1 MRGFRT
7 AQGPIREIVIL
18 SAPRNGTNFLCECLG
33 GLREID
39 AYFELFN
46 PNGAMGTAVPPVLSR
61 VSAMF
66 GREVVSAQDPDL
78 VALFR
83 TEPVRAL
90 WMLRDT
96 ARARRRKC
104 ISYKIFPGQLSPAA
118 LATVLDRD
126 GVFVILLSRTRLDV
140 YISYLKARQTNV
152 WKNAPTA
159 GLACEV
165 EVAAFLDWAEEQDRW
180 FDSCAELLRRTG
192 RPSAV
197 FDYDA
202 DIDVAKHDLLRHLI
216 RVMRRV
222 GTEVTFNPEA
232 DETLFLRQDARVS
245 PFRKIGNG
253 DAVEAELRRLGR
265 LDYALAAPLA
275 ARPPSRGRIARLFGR

>member
-46 PNGAMGTAVPPVLSR
+46 PNGVMGAGVPPVLSR
-61 VSAMF
+61 ASAMF
-66 GREVVSAQDPDL
+66 GRDITSAHDPDL
-78 VALFR
+78 VQLFR
-83 TEPVRAL
+83 TEPVRGL

-96 ARARRRKC
+96 ALERRRKC

-126 GVFVILLSRTRLDV
+126 GVFVIFLSRARLDV

-152 WKNAPTA
+152 WKNAPT
-159 GLACEV
+159 GGIDCTV
-165 EVAAFLDWAEEQDRW
+165 GVDAFLDWAAEQDRW
-180 FDSCAELLRRTG
+180 FDSCADMVRRSG
-192 RPSAV
+192 RPLTV
-197 FDYDA
+197 FDYNS
-202 DIDVAKHDLLRHLI
+202 DIDVGKHELLRHLI
-216 RVMRRV
+216 RVLGRV
-222 GTEVTFNPEA
+222 GTKVTFNPEA
-232 DETLFLRQDARVS
+232 DDRLFLRQDAPVS

-253 DAVEAELRRLGR
+253 AAVEAGLTRLGR

-275 ARPPSRGRIARLFGR
+275 ALRPAPGRIRRLFGF